1 MKNRIANTKNEFQGK
16 FKKVLCVCSAGM
28 LRSPTAAWVLSNK
41 PFNFNTRSCG
51 ISKEFALIVFDEVLA
66 EWADEFVVFNQEQFD
81 VVSKLSKGKVIVN
94 LDIEDI
100 FDFKD
105 EELINL
111 ITTQYNE

>member
-1 MKNRIANTKNEFQGK
+1 MHLPLQ
-16 FKKVLCVCSAGM
+16 LCLSAK
-28 LRSPTAAWVLSNK
+28 LQTTFLILFIILSFLLFNGVK
-41 PFNFNTRSCG
+41 GDFNFNTRSCG